1 MWQIL
6 RTAVLVGGLAGCA
19 PGPDAPAFD
28 TSVPERGVT
37 SVRVVPA
44 DTPLGDLEVV
54 SVSQPAHGYAQ
65 TGGPDTVIYT
75 PSTTFTG
82 RDRFTYT
89 LRDRRG
95 RLATGDVHVTVVPV
109 NEPPEP
115 RHDLFTI
122 TWPEALAG
130 ARLDVLWNDSD
141 YDGDTLRVVRA
152 SDGARGAV
160 AIVDDGTSV
169 VYRARERFRDV
180 DTFEYTVT
188 DGVNEVTTWVVV
200 QVTEPGG

>member
-6 RTAVLVGGLAGCA
+6 LTLLLAGGAGACA
-19 PGPDAPAFD
+19 RGPETP
-28 TSVPERGVT
+28 TVHLTVPERGVE
-37 SVRVVPA
+37 SVRVVPSDA
-44 DTPLGDLEVV
+44 SDTGVTVV

-65 TGGPDTVIYT
+65 TGGADSVIYT

-82 RDRFTYT
+82 DDRFTYT
-89 LRDRRG
+89 LQDRAG
-95 RLATGDVHVTVVPV
+95 RLVTGEIRVTVTPV

-122 TWPEALAG
+122 TWQEALAG

-141 YDGDTLRVVRA
+141 YDGDTLRVVRVT
-152 SDGARGAV
+152 DGARGTL
-160 AIVDDGTSV
+160 AIVDDGAAVS
-169 VYRARERFRDV
+169 YRARERFRDV

-200 QVTEPGG
+200 QVTERD